1 MPVPNVET
9 VNGGFGIKNPLLAN
23 SRLQQALNTQELGK
37 WHSARIYFISCSF
50 CYEYKSFW
58 GPQTKGRSFLIMT
71 SLDHHFKIF
80 LVPNYTST

>member
-37 WHSARIYFISCSF
+37 WRFARIYFF
-50 CYEYKSFW
+50 
-58 GPQTKGRSFLIMT
+58 
-71 SLDHHFKIF
+71 IF
-80 LVPNYTST
+80 LLCTKAFGPGPPTKQKINFF